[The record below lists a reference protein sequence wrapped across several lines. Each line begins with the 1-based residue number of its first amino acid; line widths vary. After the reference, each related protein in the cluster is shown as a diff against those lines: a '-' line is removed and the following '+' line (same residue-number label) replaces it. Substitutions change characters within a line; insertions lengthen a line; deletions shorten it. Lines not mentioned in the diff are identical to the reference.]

1 MPDCC
6 VGGTWAEPGFPALGK
21 TPVVPAFT
29 SRRLIVAIVL
39 AGWLAAV
46 VVPPACLYAW
56 RERRLAEVSTPE
68 ARRQWE
74 AFREDVRRQADA
86 PGPVKRKVPKSV
98 EPPEL
103 VWLRDYALLAA
114 TAWVVLA
121 GVLGGVLAA
130 MVIGV
135 TRSAAEQRPS
145 RDRDH
150 EEQHDGDGEHA
161 DERKHG

>member
-1 MPDCC
+1 
-6 VGGTWAEPGFPALGK
+6 
-21 TPVVPAFT
+21 VPAFT

>member
-1 MPDCC
+1 
-6 VGGTWAEPGFPALGK
+6 
-21 TPVVPAFT
+21 VPASI
-29 SRRLIVAIVL
+29 SRRVITAIAL

-46 VVPPACLYAW
+46 VAPPVCLYAC

-74 AFREDVRRQADA
+74 AFREDVRRQADQ
-86 PGPVKRKVPKSV
+86 PGPVKRKVPRSV

-103 VWLRDYALLAA
+103 VWLRDYAPLAA

-130 MVIGV
+130 MAIGV
-135 TRSAAEQRPS
+135 ARSATEQKPA

-150 EEQHDGDGEHA
+150 EEQHDGDGKHA

>member
-1 MPDCC
+1 MP
-6 VGGTWAEPGFPALGK
+6 ASI
-21 TPVVPAFT
+21 
-29 SRRLIVAIVL
+29 SRRVITAIAL

-46 VVPPACLYAW
+46 VAPPVCLYTW

-74 AFREDVRRQADA
+74 AFREDVRRQADQ

-103 VWLRDYALLAA
+103 VWLRDYAPLAA

-130 MVIGV
+130 MAIGV
-135 TRSAAEQRPS
+135 ARSAAEQKPA

>member
-1 MPDCC
+1 M
-6 VGGTWAEPGFPALGK
+6 
-21 TPVVPAFT
+21 
-29 SRRLIVAIVL
+29 
-39 AGWLAAV
+39 AV
-46 VVPPACLYAW
+46 VVAAWVAVVIAPPVGLYAW
-56 RERRLAEVSTPE
+56 RDRRLAAISTPE

-74 AFREDVRRQADA
+74 AFREDIRRQAET
-86 PGPVKRKVPKSV
+86 PGPVKRKVPRSV

-103 VWLRDYALLAA
+103 VWLRDYAPLAA

-130 MVIGV
+130 MAIGV
-135 TRSAAEQRPS
+135 ARSAAEQQPA
-145 RDRDH
+145 RDGDH